1 MEIYQQ
7 QTNEEDQHS
16 FCFLIRTE
24 RKTSISY
31 RDRKGEYQETQIYTE
46 VDRIIYKEQE

>member
-24 RKTSISY
+24 RKTSISF
-31 RDRKGEYQETQIYTE
+31 RDRKGEYEKTQIYPAID
-46 VDRIIYKEQE
+46 VAIYKEQE